1 VVPAME
7 QDAFE
12 NPDTFKQIS
21 GFQDINK
28 QGIEKFK
35 LISDV
40 LTQKEKE
47 KMKENI

>member
-1 VVPAME
+1 ME
-7 QDAFE
+7 KDDFE
-12 NPDTFKQIS
+12 NPETFKQIT

-40 LTQKEKE
+40 LQQKD
-47 KMKENI
+47 KMRENIKN